1 MSTPQSETEAAP
13 VEALWLGRLSYGPV
27 WELQERLQDRLI
39 EAKRAQPPE
48 PLPHLLLLVEHPPVY
63 TLGKNGNDEHLLI
76 SRERAQANGI
86 EYFEIDRGGDLT
98 YHGPGQLVGYPILD
112 LDRVFTD
119 IGRYLRTLEETIVR
133 TCADFDIATHRVEG
147 RTGVWTGT
155 GAEERKICAMG
166 IRCSRWVTMHGFAFN
181 VTTDLDPFG
190 DIVPCGI
197 SDRGVTSLAQELGR
211 EPEMATVRRRLIGH
225 FSDAFGL
232 PVREPESDPTEVL
245 SGYAP
250 EAPALLEEAAPR
262 TSQTEPQR

>member
-1 MSTPQSETEAAP
+1 MSTMPSDTDSPP
-13 VEALWLGRLSYGPV
+13 VEALWLGRLAYGPV
-27 WELQERLQDRLI
+27 WELQEQLQDRLI
-39 EAKRAQPPE
+39 EAKRANPPE

-63 TLGKNGNDEHLLI
+63 TLGKNGDDEHLLI

-119 IGRYLRTLEETIVR
+119 IGRYLRTLEEAIMR
-133 TCADFDIATHRVEG
+133 TCAEYELSTHRVEG
-147 RTGVWTGT
+147 RTGVWTGA

-197 SDRGVTSLAQELGR
+197 SDRGVTSLARELGR
-211 EPEMATVRRRLIGH
+211 EPEMDAVREQLVGH
-225 FSDAFGL
+225 FAEAFGL
-232 PVREPESDPTEVL
+232 PVREPTTEPAEVL
-245 SGYAP
+245 SRYAP
-250 EAPALLEEAAPR
+250 DAPDLLEEAAVR
-262 TSQTEPQR
+262 ASRTEPQR